1 MLVKLQKAMLVK
13 LQLLHAYKRSCR
25 KYKLFACFAVTWK
38 LQYKRCLM
46 MKIRVIKVHLKPM
59 IFMHFSPL
67 LIYILHCITHSM
79 PSHKTSVGKYRK
91 NIGCSIA
98 LNLFYVCHDAT
109 QSSAGAVKSNDSAFV
124 DRSSSSLALPVGELL
139 LKKSLER

>member
-1 MLVKLQKAMLVK
+1 MTVCAIPSSYYMHTNLVAG
-13 LQLLHAYKRSCR
+13 

-38 LQYKRCLM
+38 LQYKRSLM
-46 MKIRVIKVHLKPM
+46 MKIRLIKVPLKPM
-59 IFMHFSPL
+59 IFTHFSAL

-79 PSHKTSVGKYRK
+79 PSHEISVGKYQK

-109 QSSAGAVKSNDSAFV
+109 QSSAGAVKSNDSTFFFY
-124 DRSSSSLALPVGELL
+124 RSSSSLALPVGEIL